1 MDIWIA
7 LATFIVVGTLSI
19 LLVKDIHRSKYLTR
33 SSKIVPA
40 IISIAIL
47 AGGIVITYDIL
58 TVGVDT
64 HSIATS
70 GIIPREVGNVNIEV
84 YSDSFGNYLI
94 TEVDW
99 GILAPGDIIERDV
112 YVRNTGGDDV
122 IVTISTQDWNFTPV
136 EGQTV
141 PSNPEDYFDVTWSF
155 GTSTLGVNRQRMAT
169 ITLTLSGSVFY
180 IDYFEFDI
188 VITATEA

>member
-7 LATFIVVGTLSI
+7 LATFIVVSTLSI
-19 LLVKDIHRSKYLTR
+19 LLVRNIHRSEYLNR
-33 SSKIVPA
+33 SSKVIPA
-40 IISIAIL
+40 VISIAIL
-47 AGGIVITYDIL
+47 AGGITIIYDIL
-58 TVGVDT
+58 TVDVDT
-64 HSIATS
+64 HTIATS
-70 GIIPREVGNVNIEV
+70 GIIPREVGNVDIEV

-99 GILAPGDIIERDV
+99 GNLIPGDIVEQDV

-122 IVTISTQDWNFTPV
+122 IVTISTQDWNFTSV

-155 GTSTLGVNRQRMAT
+155 STLPLGVNRQRLAT
-169 ITLTLSGSVFY
+169 ITLTLSSSVY
-180 IDYFEFDI
+180 DIDYFEFDI
-188 VITATEA
+188 VITGTEV

>member
-19 LLVKDIHRSKYLTR
+19 LLVRDIHRSKYLAR
-33 SSKIVPA
+33 SSKIIPA
-40 IISIAIL
+40 VISIAIL
-47 AGGIVITYDIL
+47 AGGIIVTYDIL

-64 HSIATS
+64 HTIATS
-70 GIIPREVGNVNIEV
+70 GIIPQEVGNVNIEV
-84 YSDSFGNYLI
+84 YSDSFGHYLI

-99 GILAPGDIIERDV
+99 GNLSPGDIVEQDV

-155 GTSTLGVNRQRMAT
+155 STLPLGVNRQRLAT
-169 ITLTLSGSVFY
+169 ITLTLSSIVY
-180 IDYFEFDI
+180 DIDYFEFDI
-188 VITATEA
+188 VITGTEV